1 MDRLIYTAMTGA
13 KGTMD
18 QQAAV
23 AHNLANVNSTG
34 FRAELHKLRA
44 VEVQTEAL
52 HTRAFTVDASIANDF
67 TEGPLQF
74 TGRPYDVALAG
85 KGWLA
90 VQMPDGSEAY
100 TRNGSLAVSAN
111 GILQTRDGRPVLGDG
126 GPVTIPPDN
135 EITIGADGTVSASQP
150 DQPGVVN
157 VVAQLKLVNPP
168 EAGLVRGDDGLF
180 RLQGGAAAPADPNV
194 RVAGG
199 YLEGSNVNVVDQ
211 MVQMISL
218 ARQFEMQTRML
229 STAEQNDRAA
239 ARVLGGQG

>member
-23 AHNLANVNSTG
+23 AHNLANATSTG

-52 HTRAFTVDASIANDF
+52 RTRAFTVDASVANNFDQ
-67 TEGPLQF
+67 GALQH
-74 TGRPYDVALAG
+74 TGRAYDVALQG

-100 TRNGSLAVSAN
+100 TRNGSLDVSAN
-111 GILQTRDGRPVLGDG
+111 GILQTHDGKPVLGDG

-135 EITIGADGTVSASQP
+135 EITIGADGSISASQP

-168 EAGLVRGDDGLF
+168 EADLVRGDDGLF
-180 RLQGGAAAPADPNV
+180 RVRGGAPAQADPNV

-218 ARQFEMQTRML
+218 ARQFEMQVRML
-229 STAEQNDRAA
+229 QTAEANDRAA
-239 ARVLGGQG
+239 TQVLSSS

>member
-52 HTRAFTVDASIANDF
+52 HTRAFTVDASVANDF

-74 TGRPYDVALAG
+74 TGRPFDVALAG

-126 GPVTIPPDN
+126 GPVSIPPDN

-168 EAGLVRGDDGLF
+168 EADLVRGDDGLF
-180 RLQGGAAAPADPNV
+180 RMVNGAPAPVDPAV
-194 RVAGG
+194 QVAGG
-199 YLEGSNVNVVDQ
+199 YLEGSNVNVADQ

-218 ARQFEMQTRML
+218 ARQFEMQVRML
-229 STAEQNDRAA
+229 QTAEANDRAA
-239 ARVLGGQG
+239 TQVLSSS

>member
-74 TGRPYDVALAG
+74 TGRPYDVALRG

-100 TRNGSLAVSAN
+100 TRNGSLEVSPN
-111 GILQTRDGRPVLGDG
+111 GILQTRDGKPVLGDG
-126 GPVTIPPDN
+126 GPITIPPDN
-135 EITIGADGTVSASQP
+135 EITIGTDGSISASQP

-168 EAGLVRGDDGLF
+168 EAELVRGDDGLF
-180 RLQGGAAAPADPNV
+180 RVQGGAPAVVDPNV

-229 STAEQNDRAA
+229 TTAEQNDRAA
-239 ARVLGGQG
+239 AQVLGRS

>member
-23 AHNLANVNSTG
+23 AHNLANATSTG

-52 HTRAFTVDASIANDF
+52 RTRAFTVDASVANNFDQ
-67 TEGPLQF
+67 GALQH
-74 TGRPYDVALAG
+74 TGRAYDVALAG

-100 TRNGSLAVSAN
+100 TRNGSLDVSAN
-111 GILQTRDGRPVLGDG
+111 GILQTHDGKPVLGDG
-126 GPVTIPPDN
+126 GPVSIPPDN
-135 EITIGADGTVSASQP
+135 EISIGADGSISASQP

-168 EAGLVRGDDGLF
+168 EAELVRGDDGLF
-180 RLQGGAAAPADPNV
+180 RVRGGAPAQADPNV

-239 ARVLGGQG
+239 AQVLGRVG